1 MVGSCTSQE
10 RWLVD
15 ERLKWSGEM
24 ISSIKDLNAS
34 RMIMLGMDGP
44 NVNWCVFDKINV
56 EKNIVLHFSMLAAI
70 NDPWCL
76 WDRMTSNQWE
86 IGKIMKSMF
95 KLFSKSPARR
105 DLYIMISNSNV
116 FPKRLVLLNFL
127 KNLISNYLYFYGR
140 WISLSFNS

>member
-15 ERLKWSGEM
+15 ERLKWSGE
-24 ISSIKDLNAS
+24 IINSIKDLNAS
-34 RMIMLGMDGP
+34 RMTMLGMDGP
-44 NVNWCVFDKINV
+44 NVNWCVIDKISL
-56 EKNIVLHFSMLAAI
+56 EKNMLHFSMLAAI
-70 NDPWCL
+70 NDPWWL

-116 FPKRLVLLNFL
+116 FPKQLVLLNFL
-127 KNLISNYLYFYGR
+127 KNLISNYLYFYGC
-140 WISLSFNS
+140 WISLSFHS

>member
-1 MVGSCTSQE
+1 
-10 RWLVD
+10 
-15 ERLKWSGEM
+15 
-24 ISSIKDLNAS
+24 
-34 RMIMLGMDGP
+34 MDGP
-44 NVNWCVFDKINV
+44 NVNWCVIDKISL
-56 EKNIVLHFSMLAAI
+56 EKNIMLHFSMLAAI
-70 NDPWCL
+70 NDPWWL

-127 KNLISNYLYFYGR
+127 KNLISNYLYFYGC
-140 WISLSFNS
+140 WISLSFHS